1 MKLSTLLT
9 LSVALV
15 APVAFAQAQN
25 FAGFSL
31 GGNLEFAQ
39 TKVETATTSN
49 TGSGSGLSVQG
60 QYSFAVAPQV
70 VLGVGGSMGLGNRKL
85 GTFGAV
91 DLNAKNAYALDFT
104 GGWAMNNMLFY
115 GKISSLSLTVTCDTC
130 TTDETYTGVGYGL
143 GLRSMIDKNMYWQT
157 GYDWNTYT
165 EKTGVKPSSGVFGL
179 GLGYKF

>member
-1 MKLSTLLT
+1 MKLTTLLA
-9 LSVALV
+9 LSAALV
-15 APVAFAQAQN
+15 APTAFAQAQN

-39 TKVETATTSN
+39 TKRETTTTSD
-49 TGSGSGLSVQG
+49 TGSGTGLSVQG
-60 QYSFAVAPQV
+60 QYNFVVTPQV
-70 VLGVGGSMGLGNRKL
+70 VLGVGGTMGLGNRKA
-85 GTFGAV
+85 GTFTSV
-91 DLNAKNAYALDFT
+91 DYTAKNAYALDFT

-115 GKISSLSLTVTCDTC
+115 GKVSSLNVTLTCDNC
-130 TTDETYTGVGYGL
+130 TEETFTGVGYGL

-165 EKTGVKPSSGVFGL
+165 EKNGTKPSAGVFGL